1 MARTVF
7 ALALIGLS
15 AVYAL
20 PAGLQDRQIL
30 GGGST
35 TITPGSSEGSTPCL
49 SGASA
54 GTNVGPCILS
64 PAITGGVHPSSKRQG
79 SGQDAEQAIAELQK
93 ELLALKSIPEPTDD
107 DLAQIA
113 ALEALILYTEGISGI
128 SAPPGVNTTLTHSR
142 KRFTLPPD
150 ATSNVNKAIDD
161 IEKQLEA
168 LQNKRNKTDDDLEE
182 IEDLKAALKYLAGV
196 TQISAPPGSTTTLHP
211 GKRFTLPPTSDV
223 NKAID
228 ELEKQLEALQ
238 NNPHKT
244 DADRQ
249 EIKEI
254 KSALLYLAGISQIS
268 APPGSTT
275 TLHPGKRQSSPPTIG
290 SDACKLAEKAGVRKT
305 LINLVLAYGSPDNA
319 PPEVAKVMRQL
330 ISILEACGLWS
341 SGDGGGDVTPDP
353 TVPGGPIVPSN

>member
-20 PAGLQDRQIL
+20 PAGLQDREII

-35 TITPGSSEGSTPCL
+35 TITPGSSAGSTPCL

-64 PAITGGVHPSSKRQG
+64 PGITTGVHPSDKRQG

-113 ALEALILYTEGISGI
+113 AIEALILYTEGISGI
-128 SAPPGVNTTLTHSR
+128 TAPPGVNTTLTHSR

-168 LQNKRNKTDDDLEE
+168 LQNKRYKTDDDLEE

-196 TQISAPPGSTTTLHP
+196 TQISAPPGSTTTIHP

-238 NNPHKT
+238 NKSHKT

-275 TLHPGKRQSSPPTIG
+275 TLHPGKRQAIG
-290 SDACKLAEKAGVRKT
+290 TDACKVAEKAGVRET
-305 LINLVLAYGSPDNA
+305 LIALLQAYGGPDTA
-319 PPEVAKVMRQL
+319 PPNVAKLEKQF
-330 ISILEACGLWS
+330 ISILEACGQWT
-341 SGDGGGDVTPDP
+341 SGDGGGEVTPDP